1 MKPYA
6 STAGVSIRLTEIHEI
21 ESREL
26 WKSMIVHASR
36 DVTPVTRMMMMMMM
50 MMMLVVVVVVVVK
63 LCDQKF

>member
-1 MKPYA
+1 
-6 STAGVSIRLTEIHEI
+6 
-21 ESREL
+21 
-26 WKSMIVHASR
+26 MIVHASR